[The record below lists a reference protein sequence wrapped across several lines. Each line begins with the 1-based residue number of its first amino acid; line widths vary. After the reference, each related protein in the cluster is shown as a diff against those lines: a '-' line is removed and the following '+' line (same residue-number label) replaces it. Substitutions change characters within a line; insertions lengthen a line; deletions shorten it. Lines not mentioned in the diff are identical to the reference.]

1 MHQQHLLEQVV
12 RPEDTWRVQ
21 QQANDQGLHESKQGS
36 SVCCSNRSTIGA
48 ILVLH
53 KGTRGAL
60 RLHSTLQGVLL
71 HQLNPGLQAAAAVF
85 EAPCPFYLKQQLLR
99 SASALNFQSGNDRQQ
114 KYAKQDIWYSESL
127 ADTNADPSTSE
138 GVSAL
143 ANHPATGFGAGAV
156 DAGDGVAKRGTK
168 ETTQFICIFGESSNS
183 NKNSLHGQQF
193 TCCCRGCSDT
203 GTKSVDLVATSPSA
217 AANRC
222 SMCSLCCNIALRY
235 IGGPQVTSVCCME
248 SQSKPWEH
256 QRQLL
261 LTTTEGALLSATRY
275 SSSSKS
281 SDSDWNIKAIPGG
294 SSGCAYKVSGGA
306 SYALIAREKGLFG
319 LGTCCNGELLQRQLV
334 WCCFAPRLLPFLS
347 SSRCSIASICCSTRH
362 VVAAAAD
369 GRCFTWGSNFCGE
382 LGTGNV
388 GPVQKRPQP
397 LQLPQPIVAVAA
409 GEGFTLALSS
419 IAVATPLINAREAS
433 DAVSRDGSVW
443 AWGLNCHGQ
452 LGLGDK
458 SPRYIPQQI
467 MHAFYSRRT
476 IMSSSLCA
484 VAPLPPIIEITAGA
498 GFAGLLTED
507 GALLLQGRPPSTC
520 ADQTVQQACSSWC
533 CCSDGTTC
541 TGFAATCGDVCIPT
555 EVGFG
560 SALPLRFSKVACGAS
575 SLVAFAPAQL
585 QHVSPQLLPVGGGG
599 QLTLKF
605 VGLPV
610 FQLKQQQQEHICC
623 SCCCCRLQS
632 HGDTLAGHGQQD
644 LEASQPVLL
653 RLRALH
659 NPHDVGQQH
668 LQHLDVILKAWLR
681 TNGVVVCRSPQLRAA
696 KELADFCNLSTP
708 LDDVVSFEALTKGRP
723 LQYSKSCAWDRSV
736 GIAAPA
742 FGEGEKRLKHR
753 QGKPEQEQHER
764 QHCSGWIIFGESGV
778 ERRDGEGASSNSLT
792 ETLLASSYPQ
802 GTVLQLGPQG
812 PVVGSHKEELRSWVA
827 LQKWTAGDCFLPT
840 ELQVCHVDPATLP
853 TFSSSSSLQ
862 CDFHRNTR
870 DKGRVHCRCHLPSLF
885 NKELG
890 GILSALQLCASGGL
904 ALEVLLD
911 HSVPPGADCTGAAVC
926 FTALEETTQSEQQQD
941 PQDKDTQ
948 LPILAQSRA
957 PSLTSLLVA
966 AKRDSD
972 LQWCCAASCMRFG
985 QVCAWSSGQLFTAIS
1000 APFWLLSPEDL
1011 TVSPPIGPAGL
1022 PINVELSTAQLE
1034 ALPPQRLEELETY
1047 MASSNNRAFACCC
1060 LIIHPDG
1067 SKETI
1072 SVAMRNGSLRATIP
1086 PVMLEPEDTATGE
1099 EQNQQQELQQ
1109 LPHNRDQGV
1118 ISKCS
1123 SNGVYELQLLFSFN
1137 GHEFSKTPK
1146 SFQVYRQLQGD
1157 LLLLFT
1163 LPPTAAESVGG
1174 VNPNPC
1180 QASNADMFEESH
1192 CTRTSG
1198 NLNISN
1204 GLLGSTEG
1212 VAAAA
1217 AVAANAIGV
1226 GEVQQVDEDAILGS
1240 GTFAAVLLECA
1251 VAIHTPCFRV
1261 TVHPDVGAAASFE
1274 LTPDGSPV
1282 QLLIP
1287 AASISGVQQQVLSC
1301 FDASSMRSNRRNPY
1315 RDRATKQSGKK
1326 SSSAK
1331 PGVSNKGGAP
1341 AALPGSPKGLAS
1353 EKQQKQQQKMGKGH
1367 QQQQQQ
1373 EQGAESIEESLHKV
1387 IVCALPTLRASSEGH
1402 SICTLEVS
1410 IDGMHFVPVGEGR
1423 SLKIR
1428 SPPITSN
1435 SNKNISQAKHTPP
1448 LLESL
1453 DAVVPA
1459 LVRTCLCLANTAL

>member
-156 DAGDGVAKRGTK
+156 DAGDGVAKRG
-168 ETTQFICIFGESSNS
+168 
-183 NKNSLHGQQF
+183 
-193 TCCCRGCSDT
+193 
-203 GTKSVDLVATSPSA
+203 
-217 AANRC
+217 
-222 SMCSLCCNIALRY
+222 
-235 IGGPQVTSVCCME
+235 PQVTSVCCME

-319 LGTCCNGELLQRQLV
+319 L
-334 WCCFAPRLLPFLS
+334 
-347 SSRCSIASICCSTRH
+347 
-362 VVAAAAD
+362 AD

-840 ELQVCHVDPATLP
+840 ELQVSVDGKHWSVPSPLRVS
-853 TFSSSSSLQ
+853 FSAFPDAVLGVFPSS
-862 CDFHRNTR
+862 
-870 DKGRVHCRCHLPSLF
+870 
-885 NKELG
+885 
-890 GILSALQLCASGGL
+890 ASIEGGL

-941 PQDKDTQ
+941 PQDKHRCCCQ
-948 LPILAQSRA
+948 LYAPATLLPSRKSLRCNAPPFSKAILSNCQLRVSA
-957 PSLTSLLVA
+957 SLN
-966 AKRDSD
+966 
-972 LQWCCAASCMRFG
+972 
-985 QVCAWSSGQLFTAIS
+985 
-1000 APFWLLSPEDL
+1000 EDL

-1086 PVMLEPEDTATGE
+1086 PPEDTATGE

-1261 TVHPDVGAAASFE
+1261 TVHPDVGAPSNPGLHGHRVSSGRRSMHSGRPSINTSGITDAAVTDAASFE

-1428 SPPITSN
+1428 RQLN
-1435 SNKNISQAKHTPP
+1435 V
-1448 LLESL
+1448 
-1453 DAVVPA
+1453 DAA
-1459 LVRTCLCLANTAL
+1459 EAREL